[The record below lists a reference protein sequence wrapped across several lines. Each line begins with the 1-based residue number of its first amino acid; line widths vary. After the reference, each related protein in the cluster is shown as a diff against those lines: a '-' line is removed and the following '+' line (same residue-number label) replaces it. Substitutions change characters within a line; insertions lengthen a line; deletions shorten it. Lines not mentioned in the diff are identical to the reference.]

1 MSTTKKRA
9 SALTSHD
16 LLAAAEAMLP
26 EISAAAD
33 EADNVRRVPD
43 WLAQRLNDAGFFH
56 LLTGRE
62 HGGMDADPGLLRRRS
77 LKSCPPPARQWV
89 G

>member
-26 EISAAAD
+26 EISAAVD
-33 EADNVRRVPD
+33 EADTS
-43 WLAQRLNDAGFFH
+43 AAS
-56 LLTGRE
+56 LTGW
-62 HGGMDADPGLLRRRS
+62 RS
-77 LKSCPPPARQWV
+77 

>member
-16 LLAAAEAMLP
+16 LLAVAEAMLP

-33 EADNVRRVPD
+33 EADDCR
-43 WLAQRLNDAGFFH
+43 AAS
-56 LLTGRE
+56 LTGW
-62 HGGMDADPGLLRRRS
+62 RS
-77 LKSCPPPARQWV
+77 